1 MQERLAQEKSIRE
14 QQEEHMLG
22 VLADLKSKVSDQI
35 QVERYEREKSEESM
49 INLLEQTCNKLNH
62 VKFEV

>member
-1 MQERLAQEKSIRE
+1 MVQERLAQEKSIRE

-35 QVERYEREKSEESM
+35 
-49 INLLEQTCNKLNH
+49 
-62 VKFEV
+62 